1 MAKTTFDINAIS
13 AERQA
18 QPASPGQINAVA
30 LKFSNLKDG
39 KLDWRL
45 KTQLLAHLGTASNAG
60 KYTLLDAH
68 KDLQSKP
75 KFVCREVNGTKVP
88 TTCPQKYLTA
98 IAVYLAANPEVS

>member
-1 MAKTTFDINAIS
+1 M
-13 AERQA
+13 
-18 QPASPGQINAVA
+18 
-30 LKFSNLKDG
+30 
-39 KLDWRL
+39 

-75 KFVCREVNGTKVP
+75 KFVSREVNGTKVP

-98 IAVYLAANPEVS
+98 IASYLASNPEVS

>member
-1 MAKTTFDINAIS
+1 MAKTTFDINAVS

-18 QPASPGQINAVA
+18 GKASPGQIYAVS

-75 KFVCREVNGTKVP
+75 KFVSREVNGTKVP
-88 TTCPQKYLTA
+88 TTSPQKDLTA
-98 IAVYLAANPEVS
+98 IESYLASNPEVS